1 MKGIQILLLLFLV
14 SLYSNAQE
22 AESYLD
28 TVLIALKDLD
38 FDGASQGISNLKDEP
53 LGQRLQ
59 TLTYILYSKEKLK
72 LSDSIRLNTASSTS
86 PTIQLLDR
94 LNRGSFGLYVK
105 PYEMATFRNLYDAYS
120 LSKEIESVEL
130 RKMSL
135 LALLEFFQKEITQS
149 NSLFQ
154 EYLEEFRTLANTTVD
169 HSWYYL
175 YAVILKTKSVFEL
188 NKAFYDDHRKLDSLF
203 KLLPADHEL
212 KYYYYLEK
220 GLKYQLKAQ
229 PDSAKVYYSRN
240 IALIKDEPYLNYKKF
255 ASFLKLSNIYNLE
268 GNYREAIETV
278 KQSYEN
284 IGEGSDT
291 LRNYYYSQKYLSDYY
306 RNIKKPDSAYYY
318 LKNANDIA
326 SKLDYRSNSIEIS
339 QLYVQLQTEEKERR
353 NVTLAADIARSKKE
367 NRYLLI
373 GASLLLLLGGFI
385 AFLLQKNTSKKR
397 KLAEQERLIEKQK
410 VETLLREQ
418 ELVSIDAMIAGQEK
432 ERQRVA
438 NELHD
443 DLGSLMA
450 TVKLHFDNVKK
461 NNNDK
466 ALSNAQELLEEAYQK
481 IRGMAHS
488 KNSGVMANQGLVPA
502 VQKMATTL
510 SDTNAIDVTVADY
523 GMEER
528 LENSLELTI
537 FRMIQELVANIIKHA
552 EASKANI
559 QFTQHEDNLNII
571 VEDNGK
577 GFTRAHN
584 GTKMMGMGLTNIE
597 KRIEHL
603 EGNFTVDSIPGKG
616 TSVLIDIPI

>member
-1 MKGIQILLLLFLV
+1 M
-14 SLYSNAQE
+14 
-22 AESYLD
+22 
-28 TVLIALKDLD
+28 
-38 FDGASQGISNLKDEP
+38 
-53 LGQRLQ
+53 
-59 TLTYILYSKEKLK
+59 
-72 LSDSIRLNTASSTS
+72 
-86 PTIQLLDR
+86 
-94 LNRGSFGLYVK
+94 
-105 PYEMATFRNLYDAYS
+105 
-120 LSKEIESVEL
+120 
-130 RKMSL
+130 
-135 LALLEFFQKEITQS
+135 
-149 NSLFQ
+149 
-154 EYLEEFRTLANTTVD
+154 
-169 HSWYYL
+169 
-175 YAVILKTKSVFEL
+175 
-188 NKAFYDDHRKLDSLF
+188 
-203 KLLPADHEL
+203 
-212 KYYYYLEK
+212 
-220 GLKYQLKAQ
+220 
-229 PDSAKVYYSRN
+229 
-240 IALIKDEPYLNYKKF
+240 NYKKF
-255 ASFLKLSNIYNLE
+255 ASYLKLSNIYNLE
-268 GNYREAIETV
+268 GNYREAIESV
-278 KQSYEN
+278 KRSYQN

-306 RNIKKPDSAYYY
+306 LNINKPDSAYYY

-339 QLYVQLQTEEKERR
+339 QLYVQLQTAEKERK
-353 NVTLAADIARSKKE
+353 NVALAADIARSKKE

-373 GASLLLLLGGFI
+373 GATLLLLLGSLI
-385 AFLLQKNTSKKR
+385 AFLLQNNTSKKR

-461 NNNDK
+461 NKNEK
-466 ALSNAQELLEEAYQK
+466 ALNNAQDLLEEAYQK

-502 VQKMATTL
+502 VQKMAATL
-510 SDTNAIDVTVADY
+510 SNTNAINVTVADY

-577 GFTRAHN
+577 GFSRARN
-584 GTKMMGMGLTNIE
+584 GSKVSGIGLTNIE

-616 TSVLIDIPI
+616 TSILIDIPI

>member
-1 MKGIQILLLLFLV
+1 MKGTRILLFIFCF
-14 SLYSNAQE
+14 SFYAHAQE
-22 AESYLD
+22 TESYLD
-28 TVLIALKDLD
+28 TVLIDLKHLD
-38 FDGASQGISNLKDEP
+38 FDSASKQVVAIADEP
-53 LGQRLQ
+53 LAQRLQ

-72 LSDSIRLNTASSTS
+72 LSDSIRLNTAPSAT
-86 PTIQLLDR
+86 PVIQLLDK

-105 PYEMATFRNLYDAYS
+105 PYEMATFRNLYDAYA
-120 LSKEIESVEL
+120 LSKEVKSTEL
-130 RKMSL
+130 KKMCL
-135 LALLEFFQKEITQS
+135 LSLLEFFQKEVTQS
-149 NSLFQ
+149 NSLF
-154 EYLEEFRTLANTTVD
+154 EGYLEEHKTLANTTID

-175 YAVILKTKSVFEL
+175 YSVILKTKSVFEL
-188 NKAFYDDHRKLDSLF
+188 DKDFYRDHGKLDSLF
-203 KLLPADHEL
+203 KLMPMDHKL
-212 KYYYYLEK
+212 RHYYYLEK

-229 PDSAKVYYSRN
+229 PDSAKVFYSRN
-240 IALIKDEPYLNYKKF
+240 IALIEDEPYLNYKKF

-278 KQSYEN
+278 KQSHDN

-306 RNIKKPDSAYYY
+306 RNINKPDSAYYY

-326 SKLDYRSNSIEIS
+326 SKLDFRSNSIEIS
-339 QLYVQLQTEEKERR
+339 QLYVQLQTAEKERR
-353 NVTLAADIARSKKE
+353 NVVLAADIARSKKE
-367 NRYLLI
+367 NRYLLT
-373 GASLLLLLGGFI
+373 GATLLLLLGGFI
-385 AFLLQKNTSKKR
+385 AFLVQKNTSKKR
-397 KLAEQERLIEKQK
+397 KLAEQQRLIEKQK

-418 ELVSIDAMIAGQEK
+418 ELISIDAMIAGQEK

-450 TVKLHFDNVKK
+450 TVKLHFDNVKGAK
-461 NNNDK
+461 NET
-466 ALSNAQELLEEAYQK
+466 ALENAQKLLEEAYQK

-488 KNSGVMANQGLVPA
+488 RNSGVMANQGLVPA

-510 SDTNAIDVTVADY
+510 SDTNAIKVTVADY
-523 GMEER
+523 GMDER

-552 EASKANI
+552 EATKANI

-577 GFTRAHN
+577 GFQRRHN
-584 GTKMMGMGLTNIE
+584 GAVKSGMGLTNIE

-616 TSVLIDIPI
+616 TSILIDIPI